1 MLGVVGMFSASGVG
15 GGAAVWWC
23 LLRLVVVSCWGVEG
37 AGDAFDADSGG
48 VLEVAGYGRGG
59 HDRGRVDPRWRLG
72 CGGRRGGLAGRACSS
87 AKDCSG
93 VPQFVV
99 GGDGLTG
106 IHRTG
111 WDER

>member
-1 MLGVVGMFSASGVG
+1 MFSASGGRGIGGCEVVAVEAG
-15 GGAAVWWC
+15 GG
-23 LLRLVVVSCWGVEG
+23 LLEGFEG

-59 HDRGRVDPRWRLG
+59 HDRGRVGPRWRLG